1 VFLQARIRATAR
13 DWRKIA
19 VNRAAAGCLYLR
31 GRLARHRRYLR
42 RRHDRAV
49 VPEGAHRRLVAREGA
64 HPLLDPAVVRED
76 GHPHLDPAAVREGD
90 RRRHGP
96 AAVREDARHRHD
108 RAVVPEEDVRHNR
121 ADGRDRAQEVDD
133 SPSVIAG
140 YTKGGRGNNCPNT
153 NRWKTSR

>member
-1 VFLQARIRATAR
+1 MFLQAQIRATAR

-19 VNRAAAGCLYLR
+19 VNRVAAGCLYFR

-42 RRHDRAV
+42 RRRDRVV
-49 VPEGAHRRLVAREGA
+49 VPEGAHRRLVAREGDRRHLGPAVVREDVRPHLGPVAVREDA
-64 HPLLDPAVVRED
+64 HPHLDPAVVRED
-76 GHPHLDPAAVREGD
+76 A
-90 RRRHGP
+90 RR
-96 AAVREDARHRHD
+96 RHD

-133 SPSVIAG
+133 SPSVTAG